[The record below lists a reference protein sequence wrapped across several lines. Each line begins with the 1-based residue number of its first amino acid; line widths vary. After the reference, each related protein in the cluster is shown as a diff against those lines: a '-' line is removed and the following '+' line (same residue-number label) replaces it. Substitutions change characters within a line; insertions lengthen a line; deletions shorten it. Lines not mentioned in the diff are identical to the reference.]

1 MSTTQETILTLAK
14 ALSGA
19 GEDEEPL
26 LGSLCLAAEARWK
39 GRLRPGV
46 TVEDCGEA
54 FPCAA
59 AFTAAAD
66 LAVDR
71 GGGVAGFTAGS
82 VTVQVRGP
90 AESAAQAAEL
100 RRTAERLMAPFA
112 VPEDFCFQGVRG

>member
-46 TVEDCGEA
+46 TVEGCGEA

-100 RRTAERLMAPFA
+100 RRTAERLMGLKFWSRPFS
-112 VPEDFCFQGVRG
+112 

>member
-66 LAVDR
+66 LAADL
-71 GGGVAGFTAGS
+71 GGGLSGFTAGS
-82 VTVQVRGP
+82 VTVQVRGA
-90 AESAAQAAEL
+90 AEAAAQAAEL

-112 VPEDFCFQGVRG
+112 VPEDFCFHGVRG